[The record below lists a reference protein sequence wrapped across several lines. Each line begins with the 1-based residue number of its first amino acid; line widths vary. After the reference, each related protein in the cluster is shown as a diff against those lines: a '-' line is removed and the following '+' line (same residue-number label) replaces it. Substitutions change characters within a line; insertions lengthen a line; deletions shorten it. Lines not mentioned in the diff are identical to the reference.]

1 MYSIDAWCVSDLDY
15 KRLIDPDENPLNA
28 LRPVLNPSN
37 INAVAKVAS
46 KIPARDGTFLS
57 SSVVYCA
64 WALKQFWE
72 GSANKKAKVTEP
84 QSHADWMQRYVRKY
98 MYCVRVHNYDVL
110 MPSVVSSV

>member
-1 MYSIDAWCVSDLDY
+1 MWCVSDLDY

-28 LRPVLNPSN
+28 LRPVLNTSN
-37 INAVAKVAS
+37 INTVAKVAS

-72 GSANKKAKVTEP
+72 GSANKKAKVIEP
-84 QSHADWMQRYVRKY
+84 QSHADWMQRYVLCTRHPY
-98 MYCVRVHNYDVL
+98 ACRQWLVRRI
-110 MPSVVSSV
+110 